1 MTLWS
6 LTITDVL
13 TGLGRDSAARL
24 ACVCG
29 DERLTFRDVAE
40 RSGRLAR
47 VLTDLGVRPGGRVLW
62 LGRNCHRVLETFLAC
77 ARIGAVCCPANW
89 RQTAAEVTATISDFR
104 ADVVLWQ
111 EDSIGDLVREARNHS
126 GAPGR
131 WVRADGTEDG
141 CYEELV
147 AAAGDAPPP
156 VDDASLPVLG
166 IYTAAFHGTPHCAL
180 LDHTAIINQDFVVAA
195 AHQIDASTV
204 YLNCGPMFHVGTLMS
219 TLATFH
225 VGGVNVFLPKADAE
239 TICRTVEQE
248 RVTRAFLVEPTR
260 QQIVDLVAER
270 GYDLSTLLGWPGSPQ
285 WEATVNR
292 DPSPWSSS
300 VGGYGQTETMGHVT
314 FRFVAAP
321 CQGEHG
327 RPTPITELRVVDDD
341 MVDLSTGE
349 TGEIVVRGP
358 TVMTGYHDRAQENAD
373 RRAGG
378 WHHTG
383 DLGRREPDGSLTF
396 VGPRARMLKSGV
408 ENIYPAEVEACIRA
422 HPDVA
427 DCAVIGIPDQVWV
440 QSVKAVVVT
449 RAGCVLRTEDVIE
462 HCRSLIASYKKP
474 RVVEFTDA
482 LPRVATGIDYAAL
495 DERFGGGVYPGGAT
509 RAVG

>member
-1 MTLWS
+1 
-6 LTITDVL
+6 
-13 TGLGRDSAARL
+13 
-24 ACVCG
+24 
-29 DERLTFRDVAE
+29 
-40 RSGRLAR
+40 
-47 VLTDLGVRPGGRVLW
+47 
-62 LGRNCHRVLETFLAC
+62 
-77 ARIGAVCCPANW
+77 
-89 RQTAAEVTATISDFR
+89 
-104 ADVVLWQ
+104 
-111 EDSIGDLVREARNHS
+111 
-126 GAPGR
+126 
-131 WVRADGTEDG
+131 
-141 CYEELV
+141 
-147 AAAGDAPPP
+147 
-156 VDDASLPVLG
+156 
-166 IYTAAFHGTPHCAL
+166 
-180 LDHTAIINQDFVVAA
+180 
-195 AHQIDASTV
+195 
-204 YLNCGPMFHVGTLMS
+204 
-219 TLATFH
+219 
-225 VGGVNVFLPKADAE
+225 
-239 TICRTVEQE
+239 
-248 RVTRAFLVEPTR
+248 
-260 QQIVDLVAER
+260 
-270 GYDLSTLLGWPGSPQ
+270 
-285 WEATVNR
+285 
-292 DPSPWSSS
+292 
-300 VGGYGQTETMGHVT
+300 MGHVT

-341 MVDLSTGE
+341 LVDLSTGE

-495 DERFGGGVYPGGAT
+495 DERFGGGGYPGGAT